1 SFSILLALLR
11 FLFRKKRISKNKR
24 RTNKKNLE
32 DMNSEDLDDKLFDI
46 IDRYSK
52 NKEDMKLIMDLI
64 KKKLSP
70 VELEETL
77 KKLKDNPLFKELF
90 NEEEYNKFF
99 KELKELLKD
108 EINEFKCKDPN
119 LYLKFMEEEKEEKY
133 EYNHNKST
141 IGLMIKDKIVSK
153 IKQNKKALKLILQ
166 NELKALAP
174 KIKMFKN
181 KKSNFKE
188 VFETMNP
195 EIKMELI
202 KLIKIKREKIKN
214 MKIGKIKNMNKFKS
228 INKVKK
234 AKFPKNPII
243 EEKIKSIKKM
253 QKNLYKFE
261 KINKLNKVKKNNKLN
276 KIDKSYKINKN
287 NNLQK
292 NTYKNNNNVVE
303 TNKFLKQ
310 YSNILKKAKA
320 NDFVNYLI
328 SSLKVELDNLLKNSD
343 FNLYIGSWFS
353 NKSSL
358 VDVRIIKNKDTDNQ
372 VVIGIQIQDNQY
384 RLCVE
389 RRKGT
394 LNFNNENALNELF
407 NEFLNFGWFENYNK
421 ESKQIKNKITS
432 MREMFCKYDTDIYK
446 FIYQYY
452 NLNENDL
459 KFENLITQIRKDM
472 LLAIDISNKIN

>member
-1 SFSILLALLR
+1 MFRYSVVDLTSEIDSFEKLVKACNKDKKNRKLKSEIELIERKLFSRIETLMINESSNLNPKDKTKKINNILKQKVRLAKNLLLYSNSVINIKNYMSSRLDLFIATNKFLFLNRGKILYLLFLLFSILGLSFSILLALLR

-52 NKEDMKLIMDLI
+52 NKQDMKLIMDLI

-310 YSNILKKAKA
+310 YSNILKKAK
-320 NDFVNYLI
+320 D
-328 SSLKVELDNLLKNSD
+328 E
-343 FNLYIGSWFS
+343 
-353 NKSSL
+353 
-358 VDVRIIKNKDTDNQ
+358 
-372 VVIGIQIQDNQY
+372 
-384 RLCVE
+384 E
-389 RRKGT
+389 
-394 LNFNNENALNELF
+394 E
-407 NEFLNFGWFENYNK
+407 K
-421 ESKQIKNKITS
+421 EIESYG
-432 MREMFCKYDTDIYK
+432 R
-446 FIYQYY
+446 YY
-452 NLNENDL
+452 
-459 KFENLITQIRKDM
+459 
-472 LLAIDISNKIN
+472 